1 MRGMMAVI
9 RKELADH
16 FASKRFVILFLL
28 IYLAGVAAIYIAGQN
43 IRNEVSE
50 STRFIFLRL
59 FIVSGEQMPPFPFF
73 MSFFVPII
81 GIALGFDA
89 MNSERTSGNLSR
101 LLSQP
106 LYRDA
111 LINAKFIAGVVVIA
125 VLVASIVAIV
135 GGLGLRMLGI
145 APSGEEVL
153 RLLLFTIVTII
164 YGAFWLGLAIM
175 FSIFFE
181 RTAVS
186 ALASIAL
193 WIFVFFFVS
202 VIATSVANAIVP
214 VDRNSAIDLLVK
226 NEELRQT
233 ISRISPSTLYGESI
247 RVILMPELGSAN
259 TALMLISIYVSGMI
273 PTPLPVS
280 QSLLIV
286 WPQLVTLLALTV
298 VCFAIGYIKFMRE
311 EIRPT

>member
-1 MRGMMAVI
+1 MRGMMAVL

-16 FASKRFVILFLL
+16 FASKRFIILFLL

-50 STRFIFLRL
+50 STRFVFLRL
-59 FIVSGEQMPPFPFF
+59 FIVSGGQMPPFPFF
-73 MSFFVPII
+73 ISLFVPII

-89 MNSERTSGNLSR
+89 MNSERASGNLSR

-106 LYRDA
+106 LYRDS
-111 LINAKFIAGVVVIA
+111 LINAKFIAGVTVIA
-125 VLVASIVAIV
+125 VLVTSIVAIV
-135 GGLGLRMLGI
+135 GGLGLRMIGI

-153 RLLLFTIVTII
+153 RLLLFIIVTIV

-193 WIFVFFFVS
+193 WIFVFFFIS
-202 VIATSVANAIVP
+202 VIATSVANAVVP
-214 VDRNSAIDLLVK
+214 VDRNSQLDALIR
-226 NEELRQT
+226 NEELRTT
-233 ISRISPSTLYGESI
+233 ISRLSPSTLYGESI
-247 RVILMPELGSAN
+247 QVMLLPELGSAN
-259 TALMLISIYVSGMI
+259 AALMLVSIYISGMV
-273 PTPLPVS
+273 PTPLPIS

-286 WPQLVTLLALTV
+286 WPQLVTLIALTA
-298 VCFAIGYIKFMRE
+298 VCFAIGYIRFMRE
-311 EIRPT
+311 EIRST

>member
-1 MRGMMAVI
+1 MRGMMAVL

-16 FASKRFVILFLL
+16 FASKRFIILFLL

-50 STRFIFLRL
+50 STRFVFLRL

-73 MSFFVPII
+73 MSLFVPII

-106 LYRDA
+106 LYRDS
-111 LINAKFIAGVVVIA
+111 LISAKFIAGVVVIG
-125 VLVASIVAIV
+125 VLVTSIVAIV
-135 GGLGLRMLGI
+135 SGLGLRMLGI
-145 APSGEEVL
+145 APSGEEAL
-153 RLLLFTIVTII
+153 RLLLFVIVTII

-202 VIATSVANAIVP
+202 VIAESVANAVVP
-214 VDRNSAIDLLVK
+214 VDQNSQLDVLIR
-226 NEELRQT
+226 NEEFHQA
-233 ISRISPSTLYGESI
+233 ISRLSPSTLYGESI
-247 RVILMPELGSAN
+247 QVMLMPEFGSASA
-259 TALMLISIYVSGMI
+259 ALMLISIYTSGMV

-286 WPQLVTLLALTV
+286 WPQLVALVALTA
-298 VCFAIGYIKFMRE
+298 VCFAIGYIRFMRE
-311 EIRPT
+311 EIRST